1 MFRKQT
7 GAGGV
12 ARLASGWEGTSS
24 VATVVA
30 FWPEQPGSRF
40 PGRVAR
46 RRAGSEGPSPAVH
59 TGVLSREEA
68 VRRLTVVE
76 SRDDETARHI
86 DQMSRYCALL
96 AVRAGM
102 GADHAELIRK
112 AARLHDIGKICIPR
126 HILLKAERLTSEEL
140 QIVQRHAQIG
150 HDILA
155 GTGVDWMELGA
166 VIALTHHEHH
176 DGGGYPRG
184 LTGAQIPFVG
194 RIAAIADVFD
204 ALTSR
209 RPYKSALS
217 TQSAV
222 DIMLEGRGRQFD
234 PSALDLFLRS
244 LDEILSIR
252 DESPDLLVSSP
263 RGTLVAC
270 GG

>member
-1 MFRKQT
+1 MFRRRR
-7 GAGGV
+7 GV
-12 ARLASGWEGTSS
+12 GRTIHPASGWEASGP

-30 FWPEQPGSRF
+30 SWPEQPGSRF
-40 PGRVAR
+40 PTRAAR
-46 RRAGSEGPSPAVH
+46 RRARTDGPSAAIRS
-59 TGVLSREEA
+59 GVLSREEA

-76 SRDDETARHI
+76 CQDDETARHV

-96 AVRAGM
+96 AVRAGL
-102 GADHAELIRK
+102 GAERAELIRK
-112 AARLHDIGKICIPR
+112 ASRLHDIGKICIPR
-126 HILLKAERLTSEEL
+126 HILLKPERLTDEEF
-140 QIVQRHAQIG
+140 QIVQRHAEIG
-150 HDILA
+150 HSILA
-155 GTGVDWMELGA
+155 GTRVDWMELGA
-166 VIALTHHEHH
+166 VVALTHHEHY
-176 DGGGYPRG
+176 DGGGYPHRLAG
-184 LTGAQIPFVG
+184 SQIPFVG

-234 PSALDLFLRS
+234 PWALDLFLRS
-244 LDEILSIR
+244 LDEIVSIQ